1 MSMRGN
7 VRSGIKEAEMYSN
20 IMIPVDL
27 KHADQMGK
35 ALSVAVD
42 IAKLYG
48 AKVHIVGV
56 GQTLPTEVA
65 RTPVEYTEKLAA
77 FAAERS
83 KVFGITL
90 TPHSEISHDLTIDLD
105 DVLERAA
112 DAIGIDLIVM
122 ASHVPGFAEH
132 LFASNAGY
140 LASHASMSVL
150 VVR

>member
-1 MSMRGN
+1 MF
-7 VRSGIKEAEMYSN
+7 SN

-27 KHADQMGK
+27 RHTDQMDK
-35 ALSVAVD
+35 ALSAAVD

-48 AKVHIVGV
+48 AKAHIVGV

-65 RTPVEYTEKLAA
+65 HTPAEYSKKLIA

-83 KVFGITL
+83 VALGVAF
-90 TPHSEISHDLTIDLD
+90 TPYAEISHDLAVDLD
-105 DVLERAA
+105 NALMRAA
-112 DAIGIDLIVM
+112 DAIGADLIVM

-150 VVR
+150 IVR